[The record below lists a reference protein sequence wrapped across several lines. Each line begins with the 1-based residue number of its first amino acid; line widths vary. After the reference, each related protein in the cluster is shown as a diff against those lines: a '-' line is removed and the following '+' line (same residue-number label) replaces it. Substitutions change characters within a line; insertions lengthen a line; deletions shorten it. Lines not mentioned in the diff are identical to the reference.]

1 MDHAANI
8 FTTLMVVEA
17 RWAGCRGDHMV
28 CGGLSAPGVRTCRQ
42 AQVLSGVITENP
54 QTNKFKQSVFAN
66 MCWCLFKAAIV
77 CSFDT
82 DKGVYMHIA
91 KQREQ
96 CPAGHVSV
104 TLNVTYCHV
113 SIFVTKTPTLSSGSW
128 GVWVVLRRPGTNW
141 INGQHATIRVWS
153 IFEGLFPPL
162 KCNPSWPAR
171 PHVAPWDSAFL
182 L

>member
-1 MDHAANI
+1 MQPT
-8 FTTLMVVEA
+8 FLRPWWWWRQGEPG
-17 RWAGCRGDHMV
+17 AGVTIWCA
-28 CGGLSAPGVRTCRQ
+28 GGCQHQELRTCRQ
-42 AQVLSGVITENP
+42 AQVLSGVIRENP
-54 QTNKFKQSVFAN
+54 QTNNFKQSVFAN
-66 MCWCLFKAAIV
+66 MCWCLFKASIV
-77 CSFDT
+77 CSFDS

-96 CPAGHVSV
+96 YPAGHVSV

-113 SIFVTKTPTLSSGSW
+113 SIFVTKTPTLSSGSG

-141 INGQHATIRVWS
+141 ISGQHATIRVWS
-153 IFEGLFPPL
+153 IFEGLFHPL
-162 KCNPSWPAR
+162 NGKCNPSWPPR